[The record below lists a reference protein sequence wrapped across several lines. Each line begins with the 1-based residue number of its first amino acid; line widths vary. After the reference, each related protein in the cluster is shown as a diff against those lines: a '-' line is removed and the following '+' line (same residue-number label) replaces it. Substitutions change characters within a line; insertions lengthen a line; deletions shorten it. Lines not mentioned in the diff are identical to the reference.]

1 MQQLEET
8 IKTIAGGYGAALVGI
23 ASRQRLADV
32 PPSGDPGF
40 LLPSTQ
46 SGISFAIPSHQSVLR
61 EFIGKTDWRSFNLN
75 KKENTQRLY
84 IIGDHLVDF
93 LKSKGFD
100 ALAVDI
106 NNNYRPE
113 PGAAD
118 ISEIVRMVP
127 EFSHRYGAVAAGI
140 GRLGWSGNVMTPQ
153 YGAAVLLGTVLT
165 SARLKPDPLIE
176 QNPCDRCKMCV
187 ASCPVGM
194 IDPKEGV
201 EVTIAGIT
209 EEIARKRTNNC
220 CWMGCDGYHG
230 LSANGKWTN
239 WSPYRVSIPL
249 PVKDTEM
256 DALCTVLRKADPDA
270 NPEALNIY
278 TNYRESFFEPE
289 YLFFSVCG
297 HCANIC
303 WPNRPDRNENRKILV
318 TSGIVALRAS
328 GARSA
333 VPSESEIVEIDT
345 PFHRRVALLRKE
357 YEAVL
362 RGKIH
367 LQEDRASTRSDRMVL
382 KRLKELVQSGG

>member
-1 MQQLEET
+1 MQQLEEE
-8 IKTIAGGYGAALVGI
+8 IKTVAGEYGAALVGI
-23 ASRQRLADV
+23 ASRQRLLDA

-40 LLPSTQ
+40 LLPTAQ
-46 SGISFAIPSHQSVLR
+46 SVISFAIPYDQRVLR

-75 KKENTQRLY
+75 KKESTQRLY
-84 IIGDHLVDF
+84 IIGDHLAEF

-118 ISEIVRMVP
+118 ISEIVMMVP

-187 ASCPVGM
+187 VSCPVGM
-194 IDPKEGV
+194 MDPKESV
-201 EVTIAGIT
+201 EVTVAGIT

-239 WSPYRVSIPL
+239 WSPYRVRTPL
-249 PVKDTEM
+249 PVNDTAM
-256 DALCTVLRKADPDA
+256 DALCTNLRKADPDA
-270 NPEALNIY
+270 NPDSLNIY
-278 TNYRESFFEPE
+278 TNYRESFFEPD

-303 WPNRPDRNENRKILV
+303 WPHRPERIENRKILAN
-318 TSGIVALRAS
+318 SGIVVLRAS

-333 VPSESEIVEIDT
+333 LRNEADIVEVDT
-345 PFHRRVALLRKE
+345 PFHRRVALLRPE
-357 YEAVL
+357 YEAAL
-362 RGKIH
+362 RGEIR

-382 KRLKELVQSGG
+382 NRLKELVQSGA